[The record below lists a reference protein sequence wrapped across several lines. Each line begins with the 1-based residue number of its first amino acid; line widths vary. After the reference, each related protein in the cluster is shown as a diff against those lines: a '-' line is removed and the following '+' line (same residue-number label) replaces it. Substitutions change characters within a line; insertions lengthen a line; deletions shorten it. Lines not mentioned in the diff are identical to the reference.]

1 MKKFLFFILLLL
13 TPMTFVNADNHASL
27 NDFSLLQAENSQ
39 TIFIKG
45 LTPNAA
51 ETFAIY
57 NLEGRMVYLN
67 TVYAD
72 EYGNAS
78 IVVYLNQGIYVIAR
92 MIDNRI
98 IQSARFKVFGGL
110 DENFIVNFRR

>member
-1 MKKFLFFILLLL
+1 MKKFLLFILLLL

-39 TIFIKG
+39 TIFIEG

-51 ETFAIY
+51 EKFVIS
-57 NLEGRMVYLN
+57 NLEGSIVYLN

-72 EYGNAS
+72 GHGKAS
-78 IVVYLNQGIYVIAR
+78 IVVYLNKGIYVIVR
-92 MIDNRI
+92 MRDKQL
-98 IQSARFKVFGGL
+98 IQRAPFKVLGGQ
-110 DENFIVNFRR
+110 DEHIIVNLGI